1 MPALDDT
8 TKARV
13 RSHLA
18 YPQISQPTIMTAG
31 VPSIGEA
38 QYLFERM
45 MNNIYDANAV
55 EQVKSY
61 VQVMDTIEQ
70 NLANV
75 ACLVKAKVVGDIQPN
90 LDAGEYLEREYVRWG
105 WRIADLLS
113 VCPNPYSQR
122 YGAGGTGLNVPVMGN
137 DQ

>member
-1 MPALDDT
+1 MPALDDA

-45 MNNIYDANAV
+45 MDHIYDAYAV
-55 EQVKSY
+55 ETVKSY
-61 VQVMDTIEQ
+61 VQVMDSIEQ
-70 NLANV
+70 QIANV
-75 ACLVKAKVVGDIQPN
+75 ACLVKANVVGDIQPN
-90 LDAGEYLEREYVRWG
+90 VDAGEYLEREYVRWG
-105 WRIADLLS
+105 WRIADLLG
-113 VCPNPYSQR
+113 VMPNPYSVR
-122 YGAGGTGLNVPVMGN
+122 YGAGGSGINGRVMGGE
-137 DQ
+137 